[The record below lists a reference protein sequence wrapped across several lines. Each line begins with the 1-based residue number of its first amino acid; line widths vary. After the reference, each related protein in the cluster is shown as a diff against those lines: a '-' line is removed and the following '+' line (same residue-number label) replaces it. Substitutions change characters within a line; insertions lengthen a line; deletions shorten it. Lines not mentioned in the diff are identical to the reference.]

1 MLKAKPLPVARNPG
15 LVVATGI
22 GRGLSIL
29 CVLCA
34 AEQCRSSFHREKK
47 VVRPVRQR
55 YEIKVPIKT
64 RSLCIDD
71 INDNGN
77 RGDLNGQKPL
87 TGGIYLPTCFL

>member
-1 MLKAKPLPVARNPG
+1 
-15 LVVATGI
+15 
-22 GRGLSIL
+22 
-29 CVLCA
+29 
-34 AEQCRSSFHREKK
+34 